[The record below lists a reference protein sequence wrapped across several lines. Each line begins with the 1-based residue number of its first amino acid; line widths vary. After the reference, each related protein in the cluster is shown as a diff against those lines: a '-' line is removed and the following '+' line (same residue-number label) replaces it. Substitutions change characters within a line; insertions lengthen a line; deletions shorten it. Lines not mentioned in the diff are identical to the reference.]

1 MLSFFVNQ
9 GPNKELIESI
19 TQIFNRDGNS
29 AYLDPLEPNIKHD
42 HFASKWNL
50 DGPVFE
56 FSKGNHFFYML
67 ISKNRFTASIEN
79 VSILCTNNITSIP

>member
-9 GPNKELIESI
+9 GPNKELIENI

-42 HFASKWNL
+42 H
-50 DGPVFE
+50 
-56 FSKGNHFFYML
+56 
-67 ISKNRFTASIEN
+67 
-79 VSILCTNNITSIP
+79 